1 MLSDIEQE
9 LIHIRNNYED
19 INRYITVADEW
30 EGMYSK
36 NMIKGSVLIAINYE
50 YDIPDRTPVNPKYY
64 ARIYFRGDSYTE
76 IGKVFYSNDFQEIL
90 DKRDEFIKYLMN
102 LPENIELRTRLTN
115 DGFTPYIVGLLGE

>member
-36 NMIKGSVLIAINYE
+36 NMIKGKLLG
-50 YDIPDRTPVNPKYY
+50 R
-64 ARIYFRGDSYTE
+64 
-76 IGKVFYSNDFQEIL
+76 
-90 DKRDEFIKYLMN
+90 IKYIG
-102 LPENIELRTRLTN
+102 LPSVWLSELFN
-115 DGFTPYIVGLLGE
+115 